1 MVFSRADGFC
11 EYCLAAKPASS
22 TWATACIVSCART
35 ACIRKSLSASTL
47 RHYFRLMLTP
57 SFISVRIVGLDWKYS
72 YGR

>member
-1 MVFSRADGFC
+1 
-11 EYCLAAKPASS
+11 
-22 TWATACIVSCART
+22 
-35 ACIRKSLSASTL
+35 L